1 MATGL
6 GTLKK
11 RALRGVIREVKNNC
25 TISLIRAEVDNEDI
39 SVASELSKQEVERL
53 NLKIGDT
60 VDIFPID
67 SNTYLIIGKSN

>member
-25 TISLIRAEVDNEDI
+25 TVSLIRAEVNDENI

-67 SNTYLIIGKSN
+67 SDTYLIIGKSN

>member
-25 TISLIRAEVDNEDI
+25 TVSLIRAEVNDENI
-39 SVASELSKQEVERL
+39 SVASELSKQEV
-53 NLKIGDT
+53 
-60 VDIFPID
+60 
-67 SNTYLIIGKSN
+67 